1 MLEVKILM
9 DKMKAEGKVWDGK
22 RWVNKE
28 TLYKRAIKK
37 IEAQKKRL

>member
-9 DKMKAEGKVWDGK
+9 GKMKAEGKVWDGK

-28 TLYKRAIKK
+28 TLYKRAIKNK
-37 IEAQKKRL
+37 VKNRK